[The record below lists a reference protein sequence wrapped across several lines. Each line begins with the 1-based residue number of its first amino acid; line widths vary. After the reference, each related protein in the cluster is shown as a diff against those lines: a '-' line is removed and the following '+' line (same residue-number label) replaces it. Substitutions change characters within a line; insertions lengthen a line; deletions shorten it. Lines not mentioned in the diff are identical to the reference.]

1 MKTGLKFFLTLA
13 VALALP
19 ALADNPLASASRTAE
34 TLKLKPA
41 LEGEVLSLIIREARA
56 GKSAQELVTARLVR
70 AGYAPDVAA
79 AMWNSN
85 TLVVG
90 GLSAIEGL
98 AKTQIT
104 AGKLNAEELVP
115 FLTSEGFNAKA
126 SPIQVVRTMLDGK
139 TNITKATFVASLA
152 KADEALASQNAAP
165 KLPTKTD
172 EEYVNIAKRVVMAR
186 PSTFPDSVVI
196 SPAQAALAKDEAEV
210 TALRDSWESNF
221 KEGED
226 AIEQLAEAADQ
237 GDAAARTK
245 LINIGT
251 VAAAVESQGCPLNK
265 RNLGQVPENCV
276 APLAFLQNWAQDT
289 YIQGPATKE
298 RALVGVNIVTGWGH
312 SDPNSVKKGGALIE
326 VNSIRT
332 KGESLKQP
340 RNVPAARCLR
350 GEAYAVAN

>member
-196 SPAQAALAKDEAEV
+196 SPAQAA
-210 TALRDSWESNF
+210 R
-221 KEGED
+221 
-226 AIEQLAEAADQ
+226 
-237 GDAAARTK
+237 
-245 LINIGT
+245 
-251 VAAAVESQGCPLNK
+251 
-265 RNLGQVPENCV
+265 
-276 APLAFLQNWAQDT
+276 
-289 YIQGPATKE
+289 
-298 RALVGVNIVTGWGH
+298 
-312 SDPNSVKKGGALIE
+312 
-326 VNSIRT
+326 
-332 KGESLKQP
+332 
-340 RNVPAARCLR
+340 
-350 GEAYAVAN
+350 